1 MEYTAKV
8 KINLKEVKLIEELLK
23 IEINKNKLTIEF
35 HNLIEYN
42 EVLKSLLKK
51 IQMGQI
57 HILED
62 ILEDSEESK

>member
-1 MEYTAKV
+1 MEYTAKI
-8 KINLKEVKLIEELLK
+8 KINLKEVKLIEELIK
-23 IEINKNKLTIEF
+23 IEIDKNKLTIES

-42 EVLKSLLKK
+42 EVLKNLLKK

-62 ILEDSEESK
+62 ILENSEENE